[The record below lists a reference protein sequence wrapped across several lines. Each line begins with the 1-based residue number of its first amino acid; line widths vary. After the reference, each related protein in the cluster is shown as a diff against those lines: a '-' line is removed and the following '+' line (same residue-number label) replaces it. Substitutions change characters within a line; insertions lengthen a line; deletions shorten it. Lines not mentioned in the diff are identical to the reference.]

1 MRGRVI
7 DQIIRETAE
16 RHGYSVNELKSPAR
30 YASLCRARFE
40 AMWLAHQVRRPDGT
54 RLYSLPQIGRA
65 FGRDH
70 TTVINAIRRHE
81 AFMAAEKV
89 AA

>member
-1 MRGRVI
+1 MRGRI
-7 DQIIRETAE
+7 ISQIISETAE
-16 RHGYSVNELKSPAR
+16 RHGYSVKEMTGPAR

-40 AMWLAHQVRRPDGT
+40 AMWLAYQVKRPDGT

-81 AFMAAEKV
+81 AFLAAEKV